1 MLTTFTYVISLL
13 TEILQGKYYFQVSA
27 EVAERQ
33 DIFVGVTPQG
43 RSESKSLIRSEGE
56 RETKREKKK
65 EKKEEEE
72 EEKGLGKKKMRRRKR
87 KEKEEEEGGREEGR
101 KRVMYR
107 MKVITNKGPQELEEQ
122 R

>member
-56 RETKREKKK
+56 RETERRRR
-65 EKKEEEE
+65 
-72 EEKGLGKKKMRRRKR
+72 RRRKR
-87 KEKEEEEGGREEGR
+87 KRRRKGWGR
-101 KRVMYR
+101 K
-107 MKVITNKGPQELEEQ
+107 K
-122 R
+122 